1 MVQYNFTHRINPELE
16 ENEIKVEA
24 NKSQDLFE
32 VLSHLEKLNVYQE
45 DTLALKT
52 DDEIIFLQKNEVIF
66 AEVMQKKLSV
76 YTKNEVFT
84 TTKTLSSLIDALPS
98 DMFLQVT
105 KSSVLNIKAI
115 KKVEPSFS
123 GNLIANLRNNQKVSI
138 SRRYVGRL
146 KNKLGI

>member
-66 AEVMQKKLSV
+66 AEVIQKKLSV